1 MFRMLHP
8 ACDFQSRSWHSDS
21 IIDMKPMPPW
31 LTLTLSLVSVGVI
44 VGSQMMRAAVPALDP
59 LWWTLF
65 GVASLAAAIVA
76 WYDKNAS
83 AKAKENYEIKI
94 QELETKYQNE
104 LDLQTSAT
112 RVALEDALD
121 PLIES
126 LGAVAT
132 AEDPKE
138 RHAKASQVVLQGLH
152 AIAFAISKNGA
163 RIRAN
168 YFTVVLPSPRHE
180 DFRLVRTQSTGRSG
194 KPRDEFNYKNEHD
207 RGIFDML
214 MQDKTRFEP
223 DIAAGL
229 PPGMDPDR
237 NRDYCTFISVPA
249 RVGQYVEGLVTVD
262 APTEGDL
269 SESDIPFIRAVA
281 TVIATASVLAA
292 DVPQPQTIDPR

>member
-1 MFRMLHP
+1 
-8 ACDFQSRSWHSDS
+8 
-21 IIDMKPMPPW
+21 MKPMPPW
-31 LTLTLSLVSVGVI
+31 LILTLSLASVGVI
-44 VGSQMMRAAVPALDP
+44 VGSQVMRAAVPAMDP

-65 GVASLAAAIVA
+65 GIASLGAAIVA
-76 WYDKNAS
+76 WYDKHAS
-83 AKAKENYEIKI
+83 ARAKENYETKI
-94 QELETKYQNE
+94 QALRTEHQNE

-132 AEDPKE
+132 ADNPKE
-138 RHAKASQVVLQGLH
+138 RHARASQVVLQGLH
-152 AIAFAISKNGA
+152 AIAFAISKNGT
-163 RIRAN
+163 RIRTN

-180 DFRLVRTQSTGRSG
+180 DFRLVRTQSIGRSG
-194 KPRDEFNYKNEHD
+194 KPRDEFNLNNELD
-207 RGIFDML
+207 RDIFHML

-223 DIAAGL
+223 NIATTL

-249 RVGQYVEGLVTVD
+249 RVGQNVEGLVTVD

-292 DVPQPQTIDPR
+292 DASQSQSSAAS